1 MNNNVLDSQKWV
13 TLMAKRKFV
22 SSKKNAPSRTISSKE
37 AALHCRTGSRVGVES
52 QSSNS
57 VASSDVESSTPLSSE
72 YEQEDDDDL
81 NVTQS
86 VTPQPMAVEVM
97 PATVGRGKQ
106 LRFPTA
112 LSRGKVLPA
121 EGGVASD
128 GDHDSDDESLLS
140 VADSDDDDQDRG
152 ETAMEIEEEPTVATP
167 PIHIESL
174 SMTNDV
180 KSFNKDAPAYP
191 IKAVRARK
199 RHRPDSEY
207 YKQMSTYVR
216 DCLLSV
222 RHGSNSD
229 TLVDAFKDDSSSR
242 HDEFRRRL
250 TAGEVERVTW
260 KEPPSVESGST
271 VPHDA
276 SSSKTTKSSKSSKM
290 SKSSRLSKQSN
301 SSKPSKS
308 NSKSKTLA
316 SDSRDAITNKSIPL
330 LSNGSAN
337 HLTPPTQPTAPVAP
351 SAPAMCEICK
361 KKLSGETSKEDEE
374 KQERSLKMEKD
385 VKVEEVKQP
394 LEEVKLP
401 LEEVKEEPS
410 PQALTPFVGHF
421 TITFSPGS
429 DAQNLRLESAKLMNE
444 ARKLKHEGNRRG
456 SSERGSGGH
465 VTQGKYYLRS
475 GAKFFEYALK
485 LQEVKMA
492 YQEKGD
498 VQHARTFG
506 ENCVTTLSQTSSLI
520 ESTIRAFQSAGS
532 MRLAALGC
540 KMAAVVHLTV
550 YRLQHR
556 KLQSFYSELFTPG
569 RSPESRENGLT
580 PPIDPTCNLN
590 GNSSKDAA
598 MCKHLLKEMEH
609 TLRGFEMWRRY
620 ESYKVS
626 VLPRVTNPVII
637 DPAVFFED
645 FEAEF
650 NLS

>member
-1 MNNNVLDSQKWV
+1 
-13 TLMAKRKFV
+13 MAKRKFV
-22 SSKKNAPSRTISSKE
+22 SSKKNAPSRAISSKE

-52 QSSNS
+52 QSADSA
-57 VASSDVESSTPLSSE
+57 ASSDVESSTSLSSE
-72 YEQEDDDDL
+72 YEQEDDDHL
-81 NVTQS
+81 NVSQNITL
-86 VTPQPMAVEVM
+86 QPMAVEVM

-112 LSRGKVLPA
+112 LSWGKVLPA
-121 EGGVASD
+121 EGIVASD
-128 GDHDSDDESLLS
+128 GDDSDDESLLS
-140 VADSDDDDQDRG
+140 VADSGDEDQDRG
-152 ETAMEIEEEPTVATP
+152 GTAMEIEEEPTVATP
-167 PIHIESL
+167 PLHIES
-174 SMTNDV
+174 SSKTNDA
-180 KSFNKDAPAYP
+180 KSFSKDAPTYL
-191 IKAVRARK
+191 IKAFRARK

-207 YKQMSTYVR
+207 YKQMSTYIR

-222 RHGSNSD
+222 RHASNSD
-229 TLVDAFKDDSSSR
+229 TLVDAFKDESSSR

-260 KEPPSVESGST
+260 KEPPSMESGGNLS
-271 VPHDA
+271 HDA
-276 SSSKTTKSSKSSKM
+276 SSSKTIKS
-290 SKSSRLSKQSN
+290 SKSSRLSKQRN
-301 SSKPSKS
+301 SSKPRKS
-308 NSKSKTLA
+308 NSKSRTLA
-316 SDSRDAITNKSIPL
+316 LNSQDAHTNKPTPL
-330 LSNGSAN
+330 LSNGPSN
-337 HLTPPTQPTAPVAP
+337 HLTPPTQPPDPVAP
-351 SAPAMCEICK
+351 SAPAMCEVCK
-361 KKLSGETSKEDEE
+361 KKLSGDTLKEDEE
-374 KQERSLKMEKD
+374 KYERSLKKEKEA
-385 VKVEEVKQP
+385 EEAKQP
-394 LEEVKLP
+394 VEEVKLP
-401 LEEVKEEPS
+401 LEEVTKEPL
-410 PQALTPFVGHF
+410 PQAPTPLIGHF
-421 TITFSPGS
+421 TITFLPGS
-429 DAQNLRLESAKLMNE
+429 DAQNLRLESANLMNE

-456 SSERGSGGH
+456 LSECGSGGQ

-485 LQEVKMA
+485 LQEVKAA

-498 VQHARTFG
+498 AQHARTFG

-520 ESTIRAFQSAGS
+520 ESTIRAFQSAGN

-556 KLQSFYSELFTPG
+556 KLQSFYSELFTPV

-626 VLPRVTNPVII
+626 VLPRVTNPVIL

-650 NLS
+650 NLY